1 MSTIGGNGRA
11 KSNSAPVTEK
21 RLSYK
26 TKQRLSSIPK
36 DVVQLLKVVEQRCS
50 HTSWEFSS
58 QNEYWDYNRDVLGLY
73 AERNTKYVFSGE
85 GAVIYTE
92 SALVVQDNPIASLNT
107 FMHKTDYLGA
117 LVIRAGEAVRPFL
130 TTDVMLDTIKELFE
144 VKRLSYHIRKHFT
157 GKLGLTLYSD
167 TNYLPP
173 NGVFSY
179 KNESISKD
187 IPVLELSST
196 LKSKLPSVS
205 PKRLVLITPIGDV
218 RNSTIIVSS
227 PDVAADIIAKYLF
240 DGDRYVFFDLL
251 SELWL
256 EPPVSVHYAKEI
268 TEILYTLN
276 SNEFLNVSNYYR
288 QSLFYDSI
296 LEHLVDRAYEAI
308 KDFIPVSYPFA
319 VASPELEKVM
329 GKYLHMRKK
338 YSDTDKIYELSS
350 GCHAYYEYADL
361 TAERKLGLL

>member
-1 MSTIGGNGRA
+1 MKEAGKA
-11 KSNSAPVTEK
+11 KTYRSDYPV
-21 RLSYK
+21 SYK
-26 TKQRLSSIPK
+26 TNSRLNGIPK
-36 DVVQLLKVVEQRCS
+36 DVLDLLKAVNRR
-50 HTSWEFSS
+50 TNPS
-58 QNEYWDYNRDVLGLY
+58 QWSFASQLEYQNYNRDVLGLY
-73 AERNTKYVFSGE
+73 AERNTKYVFSDE
-85 GAVIYTE
+85 GIVIYTE
-92 SALVVQDNPIASLNT
+92 SEVMLPDNPITSLNT
-107 FMHKTDYLGA
+107 FMHKTEYLGA
-117 LVIRAGEAVRPFL
+117 LVIKVGDAVRPFL

-144 VKRLSYHIRKHFT
+144 VRRLAHHIRKHFT
-157 GKLGLTLYSD
+157 GKLGITLYSD
-167 TNYLPP
+167 NNYLPP

-179 KNESISKD
+179 KNESVSKD

-218 RNSTIIVSS
+218 RNSTIIASS
-227 PDVAADIIAKYLF
+227 PDIAADIIAKYLF
-240 DGDRYVFFDLL
+240 ADDRYVFFDLL

-256 EPPVSVHYAKEI
+256 EPPRSVHYAKEI

-276 SNEFLNVSNYYR
+276 SNEFINVSNYYR

-308 KDFIPVSYPFA
+308 KDFIPVSYPYA
-319 VASPELEKVM
+319 VSSPELEKVM

-350 GCHAYYEYADL
+350 GRHVYYEYADL
-361 TAERKLGLL
+361 TFEHKLGLL